1 MPSKKSRSNRR
12 RYKKFESV
20 DTLVLGWTSARPDVP
35 PRTLHLALLLLIG
48 AVVALGLWLGLD
60 ERFYIR
66 RADVQGAVRTLPAEI
81 FRASGLRGL
90 HLLWVRPAEVER
102 RILGELPTLESAQ
115 VKCGLRLLAEC
126 TIIVRERQPR
136 VAWNEGNLVW
146 WIDAEG
152 VIFTPTP
159 AGGEEVMW
167 VITGPLPRGKD
178 GRLAESVRVA
188 LNELWGAGSQPL
200 TEAGRGEGPHPQ
212 PLPEAGRGVEI
223 PSSFEYVP
231 GRGLT
236 FVNSQ
241 GWRIILGEGSGMER
255 RLEVLARLT
264 AYLEERGLSPR
275 FVDVRFPDVPYYSL
289 VNEW

>member
-1 MPSKKSRSNRR
+1 MPSKKARSNRR

-20 DTLVLGWTSARPDVP
+20 GTLVLGWAYARPDVP

-48 AVVALGLWLGLD
+48 AVIALALWLGLD

-90 HLLWVRPAEVER
+90 HLLWVRPAEIEQ

-115 VKCGLRLLAEC
+115 VKCGLRLPAQC
-126 TIIVRERQPR
+126 TIIVKERQPK
-136 VAWNEGNLVW
+136 VAWNEGNLMW

-152 VIFTPTP
+152 VIFTPAP

-167 VITGPLPRGKD
+167 VINGPLPRGKD
-178 GRLAESVRVA
+178 GRLAENVRVA
-188 LNELWGAGSQPL
+188 LNELWEAGS
-200 TEAGRGEGPHPQ
+200 H
-212 PLPEAGRGVEI
+212 PLPEAERGVEL

-241 GWRIILGEGSGMER
+241 GWRIILGEGSGMEK

-275 FVDVRFPDVPYYSL
+275 FVDVRFPEVPYYSL

>member
-1 MPSKKSRSNRR
+1 MPSKKARSNRR

-20 DTLVLGWTSARPDVP
+20 GTLVLGWAYARPDVP

-48 AVVALGLWLGLD
+48 AVIALALWLGLD

-90 HLLWVRPAEVER
+90 HLLWVRPAEIEQ

-115 VKCGLRLLAEC
+115 VKCGLRLPAQC
-126 TIIVRERQPR
+126 TIIVKERQPK
-136 VAWNEGNLVW
+136 VAWNEGNLMW

-167 VITGPLPRGKD
+167 VINGPLPRGKD
-178 GRLAESVRVA
+178 GRLAENVRVA
-188 LNELWGAGSQPL
+188 LNELWEAGS
-200 TEAGRGEGPHPQ
+200 H
-212 PLPEAGRGVEI
+212 PLPEAERGVEL

-241 GWRIILGEGSGMER
+241 GWRIILGEGSGMEK

-275 FVDVRFPDVPYYSL
+275 FVDVRFPEVPYYSL